1 MDSVVHLHGCQR
13 NKKWVLLKH
22 KVQDIMREATGQE
35 DKEETVKYLVSF
47 VRDFDWFLE
56 VMRNH

>member
-1 MDSVVHLHGCQR
+1 MDLVVHLHGCQR

-22 KVQDIMREATGQE
+22 KVQDIMGDATGQE

-47 VRDFDWFLE
+47 VRDIDGFW
-56 VMRNH
+56 R